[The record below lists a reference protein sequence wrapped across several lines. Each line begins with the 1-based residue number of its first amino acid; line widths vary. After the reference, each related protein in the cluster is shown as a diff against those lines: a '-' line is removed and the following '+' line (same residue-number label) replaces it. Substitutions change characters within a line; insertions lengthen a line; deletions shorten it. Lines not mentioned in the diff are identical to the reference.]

1 MMSRYSWRKKDI
13 GKLAAKL
20 QGYEI
25 EERRNL
31 NDRGKIEESLE
42 VKSDNMNAD
51 LEYYPAYVFLGDL
64 KNKRE
69 LSQKDSNLV
78 EIVRKEYRFFLPR
91 ELVVAGTIITA
102 CAGYWGYYLA
112 GKLEH
117 IAK

>member
-51 LEYYPAYVFLGDL
+51 LEYYHAYVFLGDL

-78 EIVRKEYRFFLPR
+78 EIVRKEYRFFYLVNWLWQ
-91 ELVVAGTIITA
+91 ELLLQRVPDIGDIILR
-102 CAGYWGYYLA
+102 GS
-112 GKLEH
+112 
-117 IAK
+117 